1 MLFLLR
7 CRLVEELGSMVKLL
21 QVATEE
27 VEEAEV
33 HQEEQVSMVSFQTFS
48 HFLHFARTDSLSLAT
63 DRHSS
68 WT

>member
-1 MLFLLR
+1 
-7 CRLVEELGSMVKLL
+7 MVKLL

-48 HFLHFARTDSLSLAT
+48 HFLHFARTDPLSRNRQAFQL
-63 DRHSS
+63 DLDM
-68 WT
+68 